1 MATDDQEPIPAAQP
15 SVAEV
20 ERLLNERDHLIHEL
34 EVHQAELEAQNQQL
48 RESQGLLE
56 ESRARYAELYDF
68 APVGYCT
75 LDPAGC
81 VSEINLTGAEM
92 LGKRRARVIGKPF
105 ALYLPESDRAAF
117 RAHVHRRL
125 TSPRGPAVVELTLV
139 SPGRQPIVIQMV
151 STVAVDQ
158 AGAVVGCRSAF
169 TDITEQKRAETALQ
183 LAVHMR
189 EEFLAIVS
197 HDLRNPLNV
206 VALSAEILKGCPT
219 LDAQSLGQVDHIFHA
234 ITQMTRML
242 SDLLDL
248 SSMDAGHLSMERKL
262 EGVDALL
269 SAAVEGARPAAA
281 ARSIRLETSFEA
293 LSLVA
298 YCDRDRIL
306 QVLMNLIGNAI
317 KFSRADSEVRIETR
331 RTGEQTE
338 FAVRDSGA
346 GMSKSQLDHI
356 FDPYWQ
362 APTTA
367 KQGTGLGLSIA
378 RGIVEFHGGR
388 IWAESVLDRGSC
400 FLFTLPCAS
409 DYAEE
414 AAVEVRPL
422 RAGTRSGPLSG
433 MQLIVTE
440 QVEVPRLAGGTI
452 LIVDDELATRTLLA
466 ELLETEGYDV
476 VTAADGIKALEYLRA
491 TTTLPYLILLDLVM
505 PNMDGWQ
512 FIEARSH
519 ERRFAS
525 IPVVLISGQ
534 LNARET
540 ARSLGLESYIEKPIA
555 MASLREVLARV
566 RDRGASDRTTS
577 SF

>member
-1 MATDDQEPIPAAQP
+1 MATDDQESVPAVQP
-15 SVAEV
+15 RVIEV

-48 RESQGLLE
+48 REAQGLLE
-56 ESRARYAELYDF
+56 ESRARYADLYDC

-75 LDPAGC
+75 FDPAGR

-92 LGKRRARVIGKPF
+92 LGKRRAHVIGKPF
-105 ALYLPESDRAAF
+105 ALYLSESDRAAF

-125 TSPRGPAVVELTLV
+125 TSPQGPAVVELTLV
-139 SPGRQPIVIQMV
+139 SPGRQPIAIQMV
-151 STVAVDQ
+151 STVAVDHP
-158 AGAVVGCRSAF
+158 GTVVGCRSAF

-183 LAVHMR
+183 LAVQMR
-189 EEFLAIVS
+189 QEFLAIVS
-197 HDLRNPLNV
+197 HDLRNPLNAIV
-206 VALSAEILKGCPT
+206 LSSEILQGYPT
-219 LDAQSLGQVDHIFHA
+219 LDAQSLGQVDRISRA
-234 ITQMTRML
+234 TTRMTRML

-262 EGVDALL
+262 ESVDALL

-281 ARSIRLETSFEA
+281 AKSIRLETGLKA
-293 LSLVA
+293 PSLVA

-306 QVLMNLIGNAI
+306 QVLMNLVGNAI
-317 KFSRADSEVRIETR
+317 KFSKADGEVRIEAR
-331 RTGEQTE
+331 RAGEQTE
-338 FAVRDSGA
+338 FSVRDSGA

-362 APTTA
+362 APKTA
-367 KQGTGLGLSIA
+367 RQGTGLGLSIA

-400 FLFTLPCAS
+400 FLFTLPCAPH
-409 DYAEE
+409 EE
-414 AAVEVRPL
+414 LATEARTL
-422 RAGTRSGPLSG
+422 HARTRSGPFSG
-433 MQLIVTE
+433 KHPIVTE
-440 QVEVPRLAGGTI
+440 QVEMPQRAGGPI
-452 LIVDDELATRTLLA
+452 LIVDDELDTRTLLA

-476 VTAADGIKALEYLRA
+476 VTAADGVQALEYLRA
-491 TTTLPYLILLDLVM
+491 TTTLPCMILLDLVM

-534 LNARET
+534 VNARET
-540 ARSLGLESYIEKPIA
+540 ARSLGLASYIEKPIA
-555 MASLREVLARV
+555 MASLREVVARV
-566 RDRGASDRTTS
+566 RDHAASDRTTS
-577 SF
+577 S